1 MSHYVEA
8 DNQNH
13 GKEKRLILVFPK
25 LHTIISAKRL
35 TNYTLSTRSTK
46 YY

>member
-13 GKEKRLILVFPK
+13 GKEFSLPQATYDHQSK
-25 LHTIISAKRL
+25 
-35 TNYTLSTRSTK
+35 TLN
-46 YY
+46 